1 MMLCLDAFFTV
12 KDKIILLF
20 NKFYKGPKRNI
31 LIIFHWAIFKAKTA
45 SLLENCL

>member
-20 NKFYKGPKRNI
+20 NKFYKGPKTKHINY
-31 LIIFHWAIFKAKTA
+31 L
-45 SLLENCL
+45 SLCNF